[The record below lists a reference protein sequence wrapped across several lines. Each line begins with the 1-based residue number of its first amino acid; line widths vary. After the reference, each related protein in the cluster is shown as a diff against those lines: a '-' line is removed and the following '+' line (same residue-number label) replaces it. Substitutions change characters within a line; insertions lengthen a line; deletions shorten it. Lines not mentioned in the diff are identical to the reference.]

1 MELLKDISNC
11 LAIILTTFSHTHKG
25 VTIDMSNAALSIAKN
40 MIIGKFADEDDNPK
54 SLSVLEKARKFSY
67 SNADVD
73 AHKEAGWIIIEGLCS
88 MDYTWQTY
96 NYKVNISFS
105 YYLL

>member
-1 MELLKDISNC
+1 MELLKDIANC
-11 LAIILTTFSHTHKG
+11 LAIILTTFSHSHKG

-54 SLSVLEKARKFSY
+54 SLSVFEKAGKFNY
-67 SNADVD
+67 SNSDVD

-88 MDYTWQTY
+88 MDLNWQTY
-96 NYKVNISFS
+96 NFKVNFLF
-105 YYLL
+105 YLILF